1 MALRIHYDE
10 DIRQGIVATLVALIS
25 GALCAGGD
33 VRRLGPAVA
42 ALWAQAALYGLDWA
56 GIVEEVRATLLM
68 GRALLGE
75 KSGGIVVSRVGK

>member
-1 MALRIHYDE
+1 
-10 DIRQGIVATLVALIS
+10 
-25 GALCAGGD
+25 
-33 VRRLGPAVA
+33 LGPAVA